1 MSPLIPRERPSPAGV
16 GGWTLE
22 DWCLTWPS
30 NMYMYIILYIYTQ
43 LLNICEN
50 NLGLKALYICISF
63 SLPLPL
69 SLSMSLSLCVSLSLP
84 LSIAIKSPCP
94 NYLRW
99 SNRIYLLFIV
109 YFVAYN
115 CIPTSP
121 QVGRSLHN
129 TKWPAIAS
137 ALHPNW
143 RRNKWNCPR
152 SSLPWPK
159 HTHPRHMAGDSSEAC
174 WMGIEIPLKKGIVEV

>member
-43 LLNICEN
+43 ILNICEN

-69 SLSMSLSLCVSLSLP
+69 SLSMSLSLCVSLSLS
-84 LSIAIKSPCP
+84 LSPSPSSLHAPIIYADLIVFIC
-94 NYLRW
+94 
-99 SNRIYLLFIV
+99 YLLFILLHTIV
-109 YFVAYN
+109 SQPHRKLAGRFTTPSDQPLLLR
-115 CIPTSP
+115 CIPTGGGTSGTAP
-121 QVGRSLHN
+121 EVHFHGRSIHILG
-129 TKWPAIAS
+129 TWLGTAVKPDGW
-137 ALHPNW
+137 
-143 RRNKWNCPR
+143 
-152 SSLPWPK
+152 
-159 HTHPRHMAGDSSEAC
+159 G
-174 WMGIEIPLKKGIVEV
+174 